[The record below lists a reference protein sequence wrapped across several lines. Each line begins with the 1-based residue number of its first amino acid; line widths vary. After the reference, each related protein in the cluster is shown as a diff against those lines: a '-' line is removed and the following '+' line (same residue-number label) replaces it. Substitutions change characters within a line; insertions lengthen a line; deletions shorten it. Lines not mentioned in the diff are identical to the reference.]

1 MAPRFTRFAAAGV
14 LAVAVYV
21 LWAGLQVGGG
31 RATVAFEDVSQLL
44 AGVFAAISCVLAARR
59 ASGHYR
65 TAWWLLGASALSW
78 SLGEVVWTVNEVGR
92 GVAQFPSP
100 ADAGFL
106 LAVPLEIAGIL
117 FLSADPSA
125 ATNRMRA
132 VVEGALFASALV
144 FCLGTLGLDAL
155 FVNSRI
161 DEASRYL
168 AVAYPVSDVVVL
180 TVLITAFR
188 QTIAAMRPV
197 FLLLLGAFAITLLS
211 DSAFAYTELGSQYGA
226 VGTVLDV
233 GWVAGF
239 VLLGL
244 AALWPVRP
252 GEAAGG
258 QPVRIWQLGLPWIAM
273 LMVIATVAYTGVI
286 GRVSAKG
293 LMWFALTFGGLFVI
307 SQILALNDFLGL
319 LIRSRRAEAEL
330 SEQKA
335 LLNEVIDR
343 APLGIAR
350 ISDEFRFLAVNPRLC
365 EMLGS
370 PAQVLV
376 GSSMRP
382 FLSDEEM
389 EHAQERMARMRTGEL
404 TQVDVDGEMLTADG
418 RTLWV
423 HRTVTP
429 LLGSEGRVNYYLVM
443 FDDITEEHNA
453 DQAALANLAAL
464 ENLSRLK
471 SEFMSM
477 VSHEF
482 RTALTGIQGYSELMS
497 SQEVSTDEVREF
509 AGDINSDALRLNRM
523 ITEML
528 DLDRIES
535 GRMTLHMASTDLN
548 QILSD
553 AVDRA
558 RMSTSRHEIV
568 AHLDPRLP
576 RIEGDSDRLT
586 QVVANL
592 LTNAV
597 KYAPD
602 GGEILVSSRTQ
613 NGSVEVSVQDH
624 GLGIPPEFVGRIFG
638 RYERYEGDGK
648 KQVVGTGLGLAIAHQ
663 IIQLHKGRIW
673 VESTLGN
680 GSTFRFT
687 IPAAAQPVS

>member
-1 MAPRFTRFAAAGV
+1 MAPRFTRFAAAGA

-21 LWAGLQVGGG
+21 LWAGLQLGGG
-31 RATVAFEDVSQLL
+31 RATAAVLDVSQLL

-78 SLGEVVWTVNEVGR
+78 SLGEVVWTANEVGR

-106 LAVPLEIAGIL
+106 LAVPLQIAGIL

-125 ATNRMRA
+125 ATNRARA
-132 VVEGALFASALV
+132 VIEGALFASALV

-161 DEASRYL
+161 DQASRYL

-188 QTIAAMRPV
+188 QTIAGIRPV
-197 FLLLLGAFAITLLS
+197 FLLLLGAFGITLVS
-211 DSAFAYTELGSQYGA
+211 DSAFAYMELGSLYGS
-226 VGTVLDV
+226 VGSVLDV

-239 VLLGL
+239 ILLGL
-244 AALWPVRP
+244 AALWHVRP
-252 GEAAGG
+252 GEASGAR
-258 QPVRIWQLGLPWIAM
+258 QVRIWQLGLPWIAM
-273 LMVIATVAYTGVI
+273 LMVIATVAYTGAT

-293 LMWFALTFGGLFVI
+293 LMWFALAFGGLFVI

-350 ISDEFRFLAVNPRLC
+350 ISAEFHFLAVNPRLC

-370 PAQVLV
+370 PAQALV
-376 GSSMRP
+376 GSTMRA

-389 EHAQERMARMRTGEL
+389 ARAQERMMRMRTGEL
-404 TQVDVDGEMLTADG
+404 AQVDVDGEMRTADG

-423 HRTVTP
+423 HRSVTP
-429 LLGSEGRVNYYLVM
+429 LVGSGGRVDHYLVM

-453 DQAALANLAAL
+453 DEVALANLAAL

-497 SQEVSTDEVREF
+497 SQDVSTDEVREF

-535 GRMTLHMASTDLN
+535 GRMALHMASTDLN

-553 AVDRA
+553 TVDRA